1 MNPFN
6 APDLPTP
13 VEELAEAIL
22 ARIRTLLLHVR
33 KHCLKCRLNGWLPS
47 LYTREAISAFLSG
60 LVELAADTLPRY
72 ALHAIECE
80 ALGVM
85 HEARFLMRGTR
96 DAYANALT
104 PRREA

>member
-6 APDLPTP
+6 APDLPTT
-13 VEELAEAIL
+13 VEELTEAIL

-33 KHCLKCRLNGWLPS
+33 KHCLTCRLNGWLPS
-47 LYTREAISAFLSG
+47 LYTREAISAFLSA
-60 LVELAADTLPRY
+60 LVDLAADTLPRH

-96 DAYANALT
+96 EAHVNALMSAL
-104 PRREA
+104 EA